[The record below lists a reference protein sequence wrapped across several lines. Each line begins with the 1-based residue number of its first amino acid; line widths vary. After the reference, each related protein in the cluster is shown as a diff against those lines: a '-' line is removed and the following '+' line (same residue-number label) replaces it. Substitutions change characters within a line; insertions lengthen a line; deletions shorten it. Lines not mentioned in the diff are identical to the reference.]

1 MHLDNKHIEI
11 PGKVEFIL
19 AELLEKGSEGE
30 EMWNRTERRGEM
42 EQGREAGDTSPDGGK
57 GAENSTGIVN
67 LVISITKRS
76 RTQSDL
82 SIAT

>member
-1 MHLDNKHIEI
+1 
-11 PGKVEFIL
+11 
-19 AELLEKGSEGE
+19 
-30 EMWNRTERRGEM
+30 M